1 MVRLIV
7 HFDYVT
13 PSGFCP
19 PVNMS
24 YYNHITLLGLFRN
37 EAKLIF

>member
-1 MVRLIV
+1 MERLIR

-13 PSGFCP
+13 PSGFWS

-24 YYNHITLLGLFRN
+24 YYNHITPLGLLRN